1 MFNATAPFQ
10 IKYHYKYMSSKQ
22 EIIGK
27 IYYDKSGFGSK
38 ATTLRDAREKDK
50 TIKMEDVEAF
60 FRKNVEQKKQLR
72 GYNSYV
78 APNKDHEYQMD
89 LFFLGDL
96 KNQKFR
102 VGLIMIDVFTK
113 YMVII
118 PIPSKNEG
126 DVASGMIEAL
136 KKMKGKPKIL
146 YTDDEKSFSTDAM
159 QKYLKDEGISHHITR
174 GHANFSERAIRT
186 FKDMLYKR
194 IEADERKGKDNLQWH
209 DYILQIVLTYNNK
222 MKHSAT
228 GKTPVEAS
236 KKENELSVR
245 MKIASQANKTRKYPP
260 LSVGSQVKIYRKKGI
275 TEKERSSSWQPQ
287 IYTVE
292 NITTKFGQ
300 EYYRTSQGSREYLRF
315 ELLKV

>member
-1 MFNATAPFQ
+1 
-10 IKYHYKYMSSKQ
+10 MSSKQ
-22 EIIGK
+22 EIINK
-27 IYYDKSGFGSK
+27 VYFDKSGFGSK
-38 ATTLRDAREKDK
+38 SNTLRDAREMDK
-50 TIKMEDVEAF
+50 SITMDDINEF

-72 GYNSYV
+72 GFNSYV
-78 APNKDHEYQMD
+78 APRKDHEYQMD
-89 LFFLGDL
+89 LFFLNDL
-96 KNQKFR
+96 KGQKFK
-102 VGLIMIDVFTK
+102 VGLITIDVFTK

-118 PIPSKNEG
+118 PIMSKNEG

-136 KKMKGKPKIL
+136 NKMKGKPKIL
-146 YTDDEKSFSTDAM
+146 YTDDEKALSTEAI
-159 QKYLKDEGISHHITR
+159 QKYLKDEDILHHITR

-194 IEADERKGKDNLQWH
+194 IEADEKKGKENPQWT
-209 DYILQIVLTYNNK
+209 DYVFQVVLTYNNR

-260 LSVGSQVKIYRKKGI
+260 LRVGDEVKIYRKKGI
-275 TEKERSSSWQPQ
+275 TEKERTSQWGKET
-287 IYTVE
+287 YTVE
-292 NITTKFGQ
+292 NINTKFGQ
-300 EYYRTSQGSREYLRF
+300 EYFKTSQGNREYLRF

>member
-1 MFNATAPFQ
+1 
-10 IKYHYKYMSSKQ
+10 MSSKQ

-27 IYYDKSGFGSK
+27 IYFDKSGFGSK
-38 ATTLRDAREKDK
+38 AVTLKDAQEKDK
-50 TIKMEDVEAF
+50 TIKMADVEEF

-72 GYNSYV
+72 GYNSYI
-78 APNKDHEYQMD
+78 APSKNHEFQMD

-96 KNQKFR
+96 KNQEFK

-113 YMVII
+113 YMVIV
-118 PIPSKNEG
+118 PIKSKNEG

-136 KKMKGKPKIL
+136 NKMKGKPRIL
-146 YTDDEKSFSTDAM
+146 YTDDEKSFSTEAL
-159 QKYLKDEGISHHITR
+159 QKYLKDEGILHHVTR

-194 IEADERKGKDNLQWH
+194 IDADENKGKENIQWN
-209 DYILQIVLTYNNK
+209 DYIFQIVLTYNSK

-228 GKTPVEAS
+228 GKTPVDAM

-260 LSVGSQVKIYRKKGI
+260 LRVGDEVKIYRKKAI
-275 TEKERSSSWQPQ
+275 TEKERSSNWGKE

-292 NITTKFGQ
+292 NINTKFGQ